1 MTRICENGIYRDATT
16 EEIQEIEKIQQEN
29 QNQVPE
35 KTPEERLEMVEN
47 AVQDLILMQM
57 GGEQ

>member
-57 GGEQ
+57 GGEE